1 MTTPPSYDPN
11 TLSPRQKRLVYRSW
25 HRGMKENDLLLGN
38 FANQNIAGM
47 SDDDLAQ
54 YEAVLEHPDPVLHR
68 WYVTADPVPPE
79 FETPM
84 LRRILNFKIVS

>member
-1 MTTPPSYDPN
+1 MTAESPYDPN
-11 TLSPRQKRLVYRSW
+11 TLSPRQKRLIYRSW

-38 FANQNIAGM
+38 FANRHLPAMG
-47 SDDDLAQ
+47 DAELAA

-68 WYVTADPVPPE
+68 WYVGADPVPTE

-84 LRRILNFKIVS
+84 LRRILNFKIVG